1 MKKYFLGVLLFCL
14 VFSFYTVS
22 ALYEGEITVGVGENV
37 QVTIGNPPSFNVTEG
52 EECTSGQTT
61 CVGTNYYL
69 CVNNI
74 WVNQGNI
81 DGQCGYTIIPTT
93 TTITGGGGRAHT
105 SFSVATGV
113 EENQSS
119 KNPSGTS
126 PETNK
131 TQPKET
137 TSFTNFFTGAV
148 TGIGDFVKTGEG
160 IATILVLI
168 TVVVLGVA
176 LTSIRKKK
184 LAVKEPEK
192 PESSEATG

>member
-69 CVNNI
+69 CVNNV
-74 WVNQGNI
+74 WTNQGNV
-81 DGQCGYTIIPTT
+81 DGQCGYTITPTAA
-93 TTITGGGGRAHT
+93 ITGGGGGGAHT
-105 SFSVATGV
+105 LSSVATGI

-119 KNPSGTS
+119 KKPSGTS

-137 TSFTNFFTGAV
+137 TSFTNFLTGAV

-168 TVVVLGVA
+168 TAVVLGVA

-184 LAVKEPEK
+184 LAVKEEK